1 MHRIQTIIGVTIFAF
16 TFIIYSHSCKVYTI
30 SIDYDMITFKP
41 KSSYTIEISLFIS
54 NIYNKLSTTNFLEIN
69 ISTTVSLGQFYLSI
83 NQCTDVNNHI
93 DTIL

>member
-41 KSSYTIEISLFIS
+41 IEISLFIS
-54 NIYNKLSTTNFLEIN
+54 NIYNKLSKTNFLEIN